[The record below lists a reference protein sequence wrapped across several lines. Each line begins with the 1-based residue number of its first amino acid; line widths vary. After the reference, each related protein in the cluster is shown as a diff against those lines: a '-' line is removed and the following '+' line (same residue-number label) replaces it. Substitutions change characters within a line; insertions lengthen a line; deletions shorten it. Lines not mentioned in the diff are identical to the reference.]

1 MQVITGYIQYAFG
14 LPPTQDAIVT
24 NEGLGWDSLLK
35 MEQSSWWVF
44 TGWGVVPKHARTG
57 WRIFFPIW
65 LLKCLSTFWTCDAST
80 FAPSCRLSH
89 SSPRDNYRKLH
100 FSSVPQQGT
109 KKRECSN
116 VICVVLCTFPV
127 TKLLRETQRSVVPTK
142 KPQSCADFYYLQQN
156 SRTPR
161 WFPNLNNN
169 TFNQTSMFRPFLK
182 GGPPRF

>member
-109 KKRECSN
+109 KKGNAPTWFALCFVHSQWQSYYVRPREVSSQQKN
-116 VICVVLCTFPV
+116 LKAVQTF
-127 TKLLRETQRSVVPTK
+127 T
-142 KPQSCADFYYLQQN
+142 
-156 SRTPR
+156 
-161 WFPNLNNN
+161 
-169 TFNQTSMFRPFLK
+169 TFNKTPELRGDFRI
-182 GGPPRF
+182 

>member
-1 MQVITGYIQYAFG
+1 MLKTVLKVPTCCGVLICMQVITGYIQYAFG

-35 MEQSSWWVF
+35 MEQSSWWLLLV
-44 TGWGVVPKHARTG
+44 GGVVPKYARTG
-57 WRIFFPIW
+57 WMIFF
-65 LLKCLSTFWTCDAST
+65 LSDCSNAFLQRTCDAST

-100 FSSVPQQGT
+100 VSLCPSKAQ

-127 TKLLRETQRSVVPTK
+127 TKLLRETQRSVVPPK
-142 KPQSCADFYYLQQN
+142 KNLKAVQTFTTFN
-156 SRTPR
+156 RTPELR
-161 WFPNLNNN
+161 GD
-169 TFNQTSMFRPFLK
+169 FRI
-182 GGPPRF
+182 